1 MASSS
6 RSAKEQPPVP
16 AGFYPAV
23 FEGAS
28 EVDHEELGATTVF
41 SWRIA
46 NGEHEGKVV
55 AAIASPMPP
64 ACE

>member
-1 MASSS
+1 M
-6 RSAKEQPPVP
+6 P